1 MTVYIMLTIPGIKDL
16 WGRGYSD
23 TPLGTPHDSRLF
35 GLQIFFAAASSSV
48 SWFGEESGGFS
59 IVAFSLGGGI
69 AMAFAAD
76 FYHHVNSIVLLA
88 PGGIIRR
95 LPAEYETVFFRY
107 PFLLP
112 SSYLR
117 RLVGATLGLK
127 VSKSATGYSVP
138 HDQSHIPGETARD
151 AETVRRKVLN
161 IPGIVRWQFDNH
173 RGFIHSFVNTIQYG
187 PFQYQHSD
195 WRRVCSIVKGDTAGT
210 PPSSHRSR
218 LFDSKIL
225 LVFGDADSIVLAGE
239 VSADLLHIIGDPEHV
254 EIKVV
259 AGNHGFP
266 VPSCDEVAEHI
277 SNFCGFGSGK
287 QSPT

>member
-1 MTVYIMLTIPGIKDL
+1 MTVHIMLTIPGIKDL

-23 TPLGTPHDSRLF
+23 TPLGIPHDSRLF

-48 SWFGEESGGFS
+48 SWIGEESGGFS

-76 FYHHVNSIVLLA
+76 FYHLVNSIVLLA

-95 LPAEYETVFFRY
+95 LPADYETVFFRY

-117 RLVGATLGLK
+117 KLVGKALDLK
-127 VSKSATGYSVP
+127 ALKSATGYSAP
-138 HDQSHIPGETARD
+138 HDQSDMAYEVARE
-151 AETVRRKVLN
+151 AKTVEKKFLD

-173 RGFIHSFVNTIQYG
+173 RGFIHSFVNTVQYG
-187 PFQYQHSD
+187 PIQYQHSD
-195 WRRVCSIVKGDTAGT
+195 WKRVCSIVKGDTAGT
-210 PPSSHRSR
+210 PPLSHQSK
-218 LFDSKIL
+218 LFDSEIL
-225 LVFGDADSIVLAGE
+225 VVFGDADSIVLAGE
-239 VSADLLHIIGDPEHV
+239 VSADLLHIIGDPKHV
-254 EIKVV
+254 EIKIVP
-259 AGNHGFP
+259 GNHGFP

-277 SNFCGFGSGK
+277 SDFCDFGPRNQPPK
-287 QSPT
+287 